1 MYDEI
6 PIEDT
11 SKIDYNSFGIL
22 LYLLIFVYLLFE
34 IDSQSTIEKRIKKM
48 KNKLSFDPKIEV
60 SIELKNFWL
69 DYLILTA
76 RKEWTQKISLNMHEW
91 KNIILFIPSKKI
103 PEIWKN
109 IFMIYTTNHLLLI
122 IMKYKTITE
131 SRKNFIIYKYNNC

>member
-1 MYDEI
+1 LYDEI

-60 SIELKNFWL
+60 SIELKNF
-69 DYLILTA
+69 
-76 RKEWTQKISLNMHEW
+76 
-91 KNIILFIPSKKI
+91 
-103 PEIWKN
+103 
-109 IFMIYTTNHLLLI
+109 
-122 IMKYKTITE
+122 
-131 SRKNFIIYKYNNC
+131 